1 MFITFMF
8 YILCVNL
15 NGWFGKLAEIKLL
28 CCFKRKKKKKE
39 KPHKVTRESGI
50 RTARFKLNRKCSHII
65 PVAQVTGV
73 RKVSV
78 DNALT

>member
-1 MFITFMF
+1 MRETCREKIA
-8 YILCVNL
+8 LL
-15 NGWFGKLAEIKLL
+15 LPAE
-28 CCFKRKKKKKE
+28 KKKKKE